1 MNVRFTRW
9 QKVGLGF
16 AIVLTAFSLLNASW
30 LAPKPKGRLMLV
42 AHRGVAQQF
51 DREGVDNETCTAT
64 RIRPSPHKFIEN
76 TLPSMAAALDRG
88 ANAIEIDVHPTK
100 DGEMVVFHDW
110 TLDCRTNGK
119 GVVRQKLWSELEHL
133 DVGYGYTWDGG
144 KTFPMRGRG
153 IGQMPKLEE
162 VLKTFPTLPL
172 VINFKSKDPRDADVM
187 LAAFE
192 RAGKKVDGKYS
203 FYGHPEV
210 LKRLKSRVP
219 TAWTWYKDDLKACL
233 KDYVKWGWTSFVPES
248 CHDTTVAVPL
258 NYQWA
263 IWGWPNR
270 FIDRMAGVN
279 TKVIMLGDYKDGS
292 VTGVERAEQLGDVPR
307 DFRGYLWVE
316 DIWEVGPALQR

>member
-1 MNVRFTRW
+1 MNFRFTRW
-9 QKVGLGF
+9 QKAGLAF
-16 AIVLTAFSLLNASW
+16 AIILTAFSLLNASW

-51 DREGVDNETCTAT
+51 DRKGVDNDTCTAT

-76 TLPSMAAALDRG
+76 TLPSMGIAVERG
-88 ANAIEIDVHPTK
+88 ANAIEIDVHPTR
-100 DGEMVVFHDW
+100 DGQMVVFHDW
-110 TLDCRTNGK
+110 TLDCRTEGK
-119 GVVRQKLWSELEHL
+119 GVVREKTWAELEGL

-144 KTFPMRGRG
+144 KTYPMRGRG

-162 VLKTFPTLPL
+162 VLKAFPTLPL
-172 VINFKSKDPRDADVM
+172 VINFKSRDPRDADVL
-187 LAAFE
+187 LAAFA
-192 RAGKKVDGKYS
+192 RAGKQVDGKYS
-203 FYGHPEV
+203 FYGHPNV
-210 LKRLKSRVP
+210 LRRLKSRVP
-219 TAWTWYKDDLKACL
+219 TAWTWSRDEMKACMN
-233 KDYVKWGWTSFVPES
+233 DYVKVGWTGYVPES

-270 FIDRMAGVN
+270 FLDRMAKAN
-279 TKVIMLGDYKDGS
+279 TKVIMLGDYHEGS
-292 VTGVERAEQLGDVPR
+292 VTGIERAEQLGDVPR

>member
-30 LAPKPKGRLMLV
+30 LAPKPTGRLMLV

-64 RIRPSPHKFIEN
+64 RIRPSVHKFIEN

-100 DGEMVVFHDW
+100 DGQMVVFHDW

-119 GVVRQKLWSELEHL
+119 GVVRQKTWAELEGL
-133 DVGYGYTWDGG
+133 DVGYGYSWDGG
-144 KTFPMRGRG
+144 KTYPMRGRG

-162 VLKTFPTLPL
+162 VLNAFPTLPL

-187 LAAFE
+187 LDAFE
-192 RAGKKVDGKYS
+192 RAGKKVDRKYS
-203 FYGHPEV
+203 FYGHPNV

-219 TAWTWYKDDLKACL
+219 NAWTWYKDEMKACL
-233 KDYVKWGWTSFVPES
+233 KDYVKLGWTGFVPES

-270 FIDRMAGVN
+270 FLDRMAGAN
-279 TKVIMLGDYKDGS
+279 TKVIMLGDYRDGS
-292 VTGVERAEQLGDVPR
+292 ITGIEQPEQLGDVPR

-316 DIWEVGPALQR
+316 DIWNVGPALQR